1 MEIEGGSATPAT
13 AAEES
18 AVTHAY
24 FLPCRGRPGRVAIS
38 SRWSWQEIRR
48 FLPAPELCEILKPAL
63 TQPSDRA
70 IGVYASKK
78 GANAVNA
85 TASRILEWAVTGDVL
100 LLKTRD
106 RDDLPTAV
114 LDITADDVYIM
125 HDFAKDAWVRVLCRE
140 PSVKTPAPTTMAF
153 PIMNQTNEVP
163 MTKTTMCVPSDRR
176 RTDPRPVYESPL
188 FLAGLAAVL
197 VGGFFVYRRYAS
209 GGGAGAFAGGEAG
222 GEGFA
227 AANNLIS

>member
-140 PSVKTPAPTTMAF
+140 PSVFVIPRAF
-153 PIMNQTNEVP
+153 RCRQCDKPYMP
-163 MTKTTMCVPSDRR
+163 
-176 RTDPRPVYESPL
+176 
-188 FLAGLAAVL
+188 
-197 VGGFFVYRRYAS
+197 VGGCGHVSMRSRMSVGAESGLGAS
-209 GGGAGAFAGGEAG
+209 PNRAR
-222 GEGFA
+222 
-227 AANNLIS
+227 SPPR

>member
-140 PSVKTPAPTTMAF
+140 PSVFVIPRAF
-153 PIMNQTNEVP
+153 RCRQCDKPYMP
-163 MTKTTMCVPSDRR
+163 
-176 RTDPRPVYESPL
+176 
-188 FLAGLAAVL
+188 
-197 VGGFFVYRRYAS
+197 VGGCVDTCQCARECPWAPNPAS
-209 GGGAGAFAGGEAG
+209 APLQTVHVLLPANFSAG
-222 GEGFA
+222 
-227 AANNLIS
+227 

>member
-1 MEIEGGSATPAT
+1 MVVAGDPTVPPGPRAVRDTETRPD
-13 AAEES
+13 AA
-18 AVTHAY
+18 V
-24 FLPCRGRPGRVAIS
+24 RPR
-38 SRWSWQEIRR
+38 
-48 FLPAPELCEILKPAL
+48 
-63 TQPSDRA
+63 DR
-70 IGVYASKK
+70 VYASKK

-140 PSVKTPAPTTMAF
+140 PSVFVIPRAFRCRQCDKPYMPVGVKTPAPTTMAF